1 MTAKERRGF
10 NCPLRSLLEQEDLV
24 DLNVRSPWSF
34 SEMLDTSSAL
44 SLYCGPPNVG
54 NGNRVDLIT

>member
-1 MTAKERRGF
+1 MTAKERRGL

-24 DLNVRSPWSF
+24 DRNVQSP
-34 SEMLDTSSAL
+34 SEMIDTSSAL

>member
-1 MTAKERRGF
+1 
-10 NCPLRSLLEQEDLV
+10 LEQEDLV
-24 DLNVRSPWSF
+24 DLNVRSP
-34 SEMLDTSSAL
+34 SEMIDTSSAL